1 MLVIKN
7 TIQRRIILKIKLKL
21 PDHGLQSDEEQEE
34 LKVEPET
41 RRNIPGN
48 QSSML
53 DRVQGGGYL
62 FDNLVYILYT
72 KDLFGKKIEI
82 LQDLKKSLANGV

>member
-48 QSSML
+48 EKCHKAECTAKCARFWTHIRWFL
-53 DRVQGGGYL
+53 NEWEVV
-62 FDNLVYILYT
+62 FI
-72 KDLFGKKIEI
+72 
-82 LQDLKKSLANGV
+82 